1 MMTRCALLLIAAVI
15 LDRILGDPAYRLH
28 PVRLMGKTIQ
38 TLEGHIRSWKFPAL
52 WGGVLLVAVSL
63 VIWMGGLLCLYAILA
78 FSGAAVWLLTLYLV
92 YSCIAFRDLAHHIKP
107 IIFAVKGNELKTAR
121 ELLQKVVGRDTTVLD
136 WTGIIRAAVET
147 TAESLVDGF
156 LSPLFWFFVAAAAGS
171 LLGASP
177 CVTGGVGIVSYRLI
191 NTLDSMVGYR
201 NDRYILF
208 GRFAAR
214 LDDVMNFIPARL
226 SLLFLF
232 FAALVLKMD
241 ARAGLETAR
250 RDRLR
255 GASPNAA
262 HPESFVAGALHIQL
276 GGPTRYAFGETV
288 KPYLGPADSPPR
300 LPAIEAS
307 LRLVSVSGY
316 LAVSVFSLILILL
329 AVF

>member
-1 MMTRCALLLIAAVI
+1 MTACCGLLLIAAVI
-15 LDRILGDPAYRLH
+15 LDRFLGDPPYRFH

-38 TLEGHIRSWKFPAL
+38 TLERVIRSWAFPAL
-52 WGGVLLVAVSL
+52 WGGVLLVAASL
-63 VIWMGGLLCLYAILA
+63 AIWMGGLLFLYAILA
-78 FSGAAVWLLTLYLV
+78 VSDAAVWLLTLYLV
-92 YSCIAFRDLAHHIKP
+92 YSCIAFRDLVHHVRP
-107 IIFAVKGNELKTAR
+107 IIFAVKGNDLETAR
-121 ELLQKVVGRDTTVLD
+121 KLLQRVVGRDTTVLD

-156 LSPLFWFFVAAAAGS
+156 LSPIFWFFAAAAAGS
-171 LLGASP
+171 LLGFSP
-177 CVTGGVGIVSYRLI
+177 CVSGGLGVAGYRII

-214 LDDVMNFIPARL
+214 LDDVVNFIPARL

-232 FAALVLKMD
+232 FAARVLKMD
-241 ARAGLETAR
+241 ARAGLRTAR

-255 GASPNAA
+255 GTSPNAA

-276 GGPTRYAFGETV
+276 GGPTRYPFGETM
-288 KPYLGPADSPPR
+288 KPYLGPANSPPR

-316 LAVSVFSLILILL
+316 LAALVFSLTLW
-329 AVF
+329 VFF